1 MGQKTHPI
9 GFRLGIIK
17 TWDSRWFAGKNY
29 ANLLEEDIK
38 IRRYLENR
46 LSGASLSKVVI
57 QRAVNKVTINI
68 ATAKP
73 GLVIG
78 RRGTQVDQL
87 RDELKHLTGKDF
99 LGEDASPAFVG
110 DDVGPHGRQI
120 TLEVLVGVV
129 LVAQAALQ
137 PSAAAGDFAG
147 VERGTLQLGHL
158 H

>member
-57 QRAVNKVTINI
+57 QRGST
-68 ATAKP
+68 
-73 GLVIG
+73 
-78 RRGTQVDQL
+78 R
-87 RDELKHLTGKDF
+87 
-99 LGEDASPAFVG
+99 
-110 DDVGPHGRQI
+110 
-120 TLEVLVGVV
+120 
-129 LVAQAALQ
+129 
-137 PSAAAGDFAG
+137 
-147 VERGTLQLGHL
+147 
-158 H
+158 